1 MATIRYGTIIGG
13 PARKNDPQIR
23 EGIMEAALKP
33 GALVDFD
40 SSDKIIAHA
49 TAGGQGFPYVLQ
61 HNYVGGGD
69 VSEAVPANAT
79 GMAVQCELGVT
90 YHALVEASSVLVK
103 GTPLASNGSG
113 ALKLAEVGENI
124 LFYAY
129 EAYTVASDGAELVAV
144 RRAELA
150 AVRRAGNASI
160 PAGEM

>member
-23 EGIMEAALKP
+23 EGIMKVELKP
-33 GALVDFD
+33 GALIDFD
-40 SSDKIIAHA
+40 TTDDKIIAHA

-79 GMAVQCELGVT
+79 GMAVQCEFGVT
-90 YHALVEASSVLVK
+90 YHALVAASSAMVK
-103 GTPLASNGSG
+103 GTPLASDGSG
-113 ALKLAEVGENI
+113 ALKVAGAGDKI

-144 RRAELA
+144 RRA
-150 AVRRAGNASI
+150 GNASMS
-160 PAGEM
+160 AGEL